1 MKKSLFRPEVSEKN
15 GENWLGEIRLASP
28 ISHRIWAIGA
38 LIVALIIVAW
48 LCFGEYTRRE
58 RVQGILVPVGGF
70 ARLKSR
76 GAGEVSKIH
85 AQEGEAVKKG
95 QILLEINND
104 RYVASG
110 LGVAEDVS
118 VTIDQEKTTLRGDIV
133 NARRSTESR
142 RDDLRL
148 QIALIRQQMAQ
159 NREMLVILR
168 EEARAQDELL
178 ERIKPALEEGY
189 VSATQVQQQRS
200 SALSANAAVTRQLAE
215 KIVLEQ
221 QLRDAEGKM
230 VQTGHEMDG
239 KINDSLR
246 QLARTNAA
254 YDKNEAE
261 RKTIIKS
268 PVDGVVSSIL
278 VYPGQTVGSGSS
290 LATVVPKDAPL
301 EAELLVATSAVG
313 FVRPGSTVAVHYQ
326 AFPFQKFGVHR
337 GKVKSISMNALSPA
351 EITELTGLNSA
362 TEPMYRVRASL
373 HEQTIQ
379 VYGRERKLT
388 AGMAISGGIM
398 LDKRRIYEW
407 LFEPLYTLRKK
418 MEEES

>member
-28 ISHRIWAIGA
+28 ISHRIWAVGA
-38 LIVALIIVAW
+38 LIVAVMIVAW

-58 RVQGILVPVGGF
+58 RVHGVLVPAGGL

-76 GAGEVSKIH
+76 SAGEVSKIY
-85 AQEGEAVKKG
+85 AREGEIVEKG
-95 QILLEINND
+95 QVLLEINND
-104 RYVASG
+104 RYIAPG
-110 LGVAEDVS
+110 TGVADDVS
-118 VTIDQEKTTLRGDIV
+118 VAIDQEKTTLRGDIA
-133 NARRSTESR
+133 NARDSMESR

-148 QIALIRQQMAQ
+148 QISLIRQQMVH

-168 EEARAQDELL
+168 EEARAQHELF
-178 ERIKPALEEGY
+178 EKIKPALEQGY

-215 KIVLEQ
+215 KIGLEQ

-230 VQTGHEMDG
+230 AQAGHEMDV
-239 KINDSLR
+239 KINDSIR

-278 VYPGQTVGSGSS
+278 VYQGQTVGSGSS
-290 LATVVPKDAPL
+290 LATVVPKDALL

-313 FVRPGSTVAVHYQ
+313 FVRPGSTVAIHYQ

-351 EITELTGLNSA
+351 EITELTGLNNA

-373 HEQTIQ
+373 HQQTIQ
-379 VYGRERKLT
+379 VYATERKLT
-388 AGMAISGGIM
+388 AGMAITGGIM

-418 MEEES
+418 MEEEP